1 MPRASVV
8 ARCCGTPCFSARTN
22 ARDAPDNGSWLVR
35 TRRVSPFG
43 PLGRGLRSA
52 TDWIVT
58 PVERRLVRMGGNPVH
73 AGWWLIVVVAVAGVI
88 FLSLLGWVLT
98 SYQTAAWATAQG
110 PRAILALTIN
120 VVYNVFFIAIMVRVV
135 ASWLGWFRYAR
146 WMRPVYALTDWLI
159 EPLRRFVPPL
169 GMFDITPLVALLVL
183 WGLKL
188 ILLAGLRA

>member
-1 MPRASVV
+1 MLDTLTV
-8 ARCCGTPCFSARTN
+8 ARYTVFGVFAL
-22 ARDAPDNGSWLVR
+22 AVLAALGSWLVR

-73 AGWWLIVVVAVAGVI
+73 AGGWLVVLVAVGGVI
-88 FLSLLGWVLT
+88 FLSLLGWLLR
-98 SYQTAAWATAQG
+98 SYETAAWAAEHG
-110 PRAILALTIN
+110 PREVLALTVN
-120 VVYNVFFIAIMVRVV
+120 LAYNVFFFAVIIRVL

-159 EPLRRFVPPL
+159 EPIRRHVPPV
-169 GMFDITPLVALLVL
+169 GMFDISPLVALLVL
-183 WGLKL
+183 WGLKV

>member
-1 MPRASVV
+1 MLDTLIV
-8 ARCCGTPCFSARTN
+8 ARYVVLGVFAL
-22 ARDAPDNGSWLVR
+22 AALAAFGSWLVR

-43 PLGRGLRSA
+43 PLGRSLRSA

-146 WMRPVYALTDWLI
+146 WMRPVYALTDCLI

-183 WGLKL
+183 WGL
-188 ILLAGLRA
+188 

>member
-1 MPRASVV
+1 VDSLTV
-8 ARCCGTPCFSARTN
+8 ARYAVFVLFALTAL
-22 ARDAPDNGSWLVR
+22 AALGSWLVR
-35 TRRVSPFG
+35 SRRVSPFG
-43 PLGRGLRSA
+43 NLGRGLRWA
-52 TDWIVT
+52 TDWIVV

-73 AGWWLIVVVAVAGVI
+73 AGWWLVVLVAVAGVI
-88 FLSLLGWVLT
+88 FLSLFGWILT

-110 PRAILALTIN
+110 PRAILALTVNI
-120 VVYNVFFIAIMVRVV
+120 VYNVFFVAIMVRVV

-183 WGLKL
+183 WGVKL

>member
-1 MPRASVV
+1 MPDGLTA
-8 ARCCGTPCFSARTN
+8 ARYAVFALF
-22 ARDAPDNGSWLVR
+22 ALAALAALGSWLVR

-135 ASWLGWFRYAR
+135 ASWLGWFRYAP

>member
-1 MPRASVV
+1 MPDGLTA
-8 ARCCGTPCFSARTN
+8 ARYAVFALF
-22 ARDAPDNGSWLVR
+22 ALAALAALGSWLVR
-35 TRRVSPFG
+35 SRRVSPFR
-43 PLGRGLRSA
+43 PLGRGLRWA
-52 TDWIVT
+52 TDWIVV

-73 AGWWLIVVVAVAGVI
+73 AGWWLIVLVAVGGVI
-88 FLSLLGWVLT
+88 FLSLFGWVLT
-98 SYQTAAWATAQG
+98 SYQTAAWVTEQG
-110 PRAILALTIN
+110 PRAVLALIVN
-120 VVYNVFFIAIMVRVV
+120 VLYSAFFIAIMVRVV

>member
-1 MPRASVV
+1 MPDGLTA
-8 ARCCGTPCFSARTN
+8 ARYAVFALF
-22 ARDAPDNGSWLVR
+22 ALAALAAFGSWLVR

>member
-1 MPRASVV
+1 MLDTLTV
-8 ARCCGTPCFSARTN
+8 ARYTVFGVFAL
-22 ARDAPDNGSWLVR
+22 AVLAALGSWLVR

-73 AGWWLIVVVAVAGVI
+73 AGGWLVVLVAVAGVI

-98 SYQTAAWATAQG
+98 SYQIAAWATAQG

-120 VVYNVFFIAIMVRVV
+120 VVYNVFFIAVIIRVV

-159 EPLRRFVPPL
+159 EPIRRYVPPV
-169 GMFDITPLVALLVL
+169 GMFDISPLVALLVL
-183 WGLKL
+183 WGLKT

>member
-1 MPRASVV
+1 MLDTLTV
-8 ARCCGTPCFSARTN
+8 ARYTVFGVFAL
-22 ARDAPDNGSWLVR
+22 AVLAALGSWLVR

-73 AGWWLIVVVAVAGVI
+73 AGGWLVVLVAVAGVI

-98 SYQTAAWATAQG
+98 SYQIASWSTAQG

-120 VVYNVFFIAIMVRVV
+120 VVYNVFLLAVNIRVV

-146 WMRPVYALTDWLI
+146 WMRPVYALTDWVI
-159 EPLRRFVPPL
+159 EPIRRYVPPV
-169 GMFDITPLVALLVL
+169 GMFDISPLVAL
-183 WGLKL
+183 
-188 ILLAGLRA
+188 